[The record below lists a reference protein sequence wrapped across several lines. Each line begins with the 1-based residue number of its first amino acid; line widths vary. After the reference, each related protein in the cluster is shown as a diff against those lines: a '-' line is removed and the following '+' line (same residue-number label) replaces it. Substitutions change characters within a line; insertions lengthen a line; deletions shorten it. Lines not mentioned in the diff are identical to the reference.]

1 VRVIGIESL
10 EDFCARHAD
19 ARSQLDAWL
28 CEAREARW
36 QSSKDIKIRYT
47 HATVLSQN
55 RAIFNL
61 KGSSYALEVKVNYS
75 NQIVLIVGIQP
86 NDDGMELLRRA

>member
-1 VRVIGIESL
+1 M
-10 EDFCARHAD
+10 EDFCDRHTD

-28 CEAREARW
+28 CEAREAQW
-36 QSSKDIKIRYT
+36 QSPQDIKMRYV
-47 HATVLSQN
+47 HATVVSES

-86 NDDGMELLRRA
+86 NDNGMELLRRA